1 MGASVFAY
9 ALSWPQQTL
18 HGVVTGLFNGGSDI
32 YLDALRYSCSVL
44 LIHMGVRCAGKH
56 TTRSEAAALAGAEF
70 TRLHQEADLK
80 LMPALSLRR
89 KK

>member
-1 MGASVFAY
+1 MGAVIFIWMHCGTFFLLKLPETALTRVF
-9 ALSWPQQTL
+9 
-18 HGVVTGLFNGGSDI
+18 
-32 YLDALRYSCSVL
+32 RYSCGVL